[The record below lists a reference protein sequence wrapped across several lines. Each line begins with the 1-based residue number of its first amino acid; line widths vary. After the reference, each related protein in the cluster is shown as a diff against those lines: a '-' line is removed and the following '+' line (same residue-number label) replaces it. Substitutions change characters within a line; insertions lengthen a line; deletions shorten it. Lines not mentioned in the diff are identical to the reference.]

1 MMAKAM
7 VHSLSDMAEVEILTQ
22 NGDNDITA
30 KYRGKVCTAIRNP
43 FNGLLYV
50 DDLYGVIRR
59 EEDAEE

>member
-22 NGDNDITA
+22 NGPNNITA

-50 DDLYGVIRR
+50 DDVYGVIRDA
-59 EEDAEE
+59 DAEE

>member
-1 MMAKAM
+1 MSENSM

-22 NGDNDITA
+22 NGPNAITA

-50 DDLYGVIRR
+50 DDVYGVIRR
-59 EEDAEE
+59 DEDAEE